1 LPRDGDAGRGIEA
14 MDGTLTATLLDRA
27 RLARAADALAV
38 AVVVSMPWS
47 TTATSI
53 LIVLWLVALVP
64 TLDWAMLRRELWTPA
79 GGLPVLFWL
88 LGVLGMLWAD
98 APLRERLGGL
108 DSFHRLLAIPLLL
121 AQFRRSGNG
130 RWVIIGFLAS
140 CAALLVV
147 SYAHA
152 VWRSWHPGPFPS
164 IFFPGIPVKD
174 YILQSGEFQICV
186 FGLAYAA
193 VEAWRTRRPGLALG
207 LAALACAFLA
217 NIIYIATGRTAVVVM
232 PVLLA
237 LFGFRQFGWR
247 GVVGVVIAGCLL
259 AAVAW
264 ASSPYLRARVL
275 GVGQEIQLYQAE
287 NAETSSGERLEL
299 WKKSLGFIAA
309 APVFGHGTGS
319 IEQQFR
325 TVVGASG
332 PAAIISNNPHQQT
345 LTVAIQLGLVGVAVM
360 FAMWA
365 AHVALFRGGGL
376 VAWAGLIVVVQNVV
390 SSLFNSHLFDFTQGW
405 IYVFGVGALGGTV
418 LSMRPRDPAA
428 IE

>member
-1 LPRDGDAGRGIEA
+1 
-14 MDGTLTATLLDRA
+14 MDGTLTATLFDRA

-38 AVVVSMPWS
+38 AVVVSLPWS
-47 TTATSI
+47 TTATSV

-64 TLDWAMLRRELWTPA
+64 TLDWPALRRELWTPA
-79 GGLPVLFWL
+79 GGLPVLLWL

-98 APLRERLGGL
+98 APWRERLGGL

-130 RWVIIGFLAS
+130 RWVVAGFLAS
-140 CAALLVV
+140 CTALLVA

-152 VWRSWHPGPFPS
+152 AWRSWHPGPFPS
-164 IFFPGIPVKD
+164 IYFPGIPVKD

-193 VEAWRTRRPGLALG
+193 VEAWRARRPGLALG

-217 NIIYIATGRTAVVVM
+217 NIVYIATGRTIVAVM

-237 LFGFRQFGWR
+237 LFGFRQFGGR
-247 GVVGVVIAGCLL
+247 GVAGVVVASCLL

-275 GVGQEIQLYQAE
+275 GVGQEIRLYQAE

-309 APVFGHGTGS
+309 APIFGHGTGS

-325 TVVGASG
+325 AVVGDSG

-345 LTVAIQLGLVGVAVM
+345 LTVAIQLGLVGVAAM

-390 SSLFNSHLFDFTQGW
+390 SCLFNSHLFDFTQGW
-405 IYVFGVGALGGTV
+405 IYVFGVGALGGAA
-418 LSMRPRDPAA
+418 LSVRLRDPAA
-428 IE
+428 TK